1 MKKLLLILFTVMGFA
16 YAGAQST
23 FPADSLAITINKRCP
38 VNFNDGMTLQ
48 QVSIEDGNF
57 VFDYNISDD
66 LYGNV
71 EKLGGI
77 LHDSL
82 VDEMTTSPDENIKKL
97 IALCRNKK
105 IDILHRYSNSAK
117 YNFIITITPDDL
129 Q

>member
-1 MKKLLLILFTVMGFA
+1 MAGFA
-16 YAGAQST
+16 YAGAQT
-23 FPADSLAITINKRCP
+23 KVPADSLATTINNKCP

-48 QVSIEDGNF
+48 QVSIEDGKF
-57 VFDYNISDD
+57 VFDYIISDD

-82 VDEMTTSPDENIKKL
+82 VAEMTTSPDTNIKNL
-97 IALCRNKK
+97 IAFCRIKK
-105 IDILHRYSNSAK
+105 IDILHRYSNSEK
-117 YNFIITITPDDL
+117 NNFIITITPDDL

>member
-1 MKKLLLILFTVMGFA
+1 MGFA
-16 YAGAQST
+16 YAGAQT
-23 FPADSLAITINKRCP
+23 TVPADSLATTINKNCP

-48 QVSIEDGNF
+48 KVSIEDGKF
-57 VFDYNISDD
+57 VFDYIISDD

-82 VDEMTTSPDENIKKL
+82 VAEMTTSPDTNIKNL
-97 IALCRNKK
+97 IAFCRNKK
-105 IDILHRYSNSAK
+105 IDILHRYSNSEK
-117 YNFIITITPDDL
+117 NNFVITITPDDL